1 MLLVEADREGNLQ
14 RNLGYRTTK
23 AQRRRHRL
31 YKGHPG
37 AGVPLTRCHL
47 PAKHPTAARQQ
58 SQPTTAATVAQ
69 RNRCL
74 LSIFYGN
81 PMSATQNRRDRTT
94 WLVTVRER

>member
-1 MLLVEADREGNLQ
+1 M
-14 RNLGYRTTK
+14 
-23 AQRRRHRL
+23 
-31 YKGHPG
+31 
-37 AGVPLTRCHL
+37 PLTRCHL

-81 PMSATQNRRDRTT
+81 PIYNPTDHCHLHSPLRHPPKRNRQR
-94 WLVTVRER
+94 W